1 MTFPKK
7 YSVQKLLND
16 GGRII
21 QQVSYS
27 LFKKPRA
34 EEKCVI
40 KACSHHTLVEYYRG
54 YSFINYY
61 YYPLDQQ
68 VYWEPFSPAAVY
80 SAADRLIWQRE
91 LTDWLWHHGSLWEF
105 VTRLDE
111 KGLIHQ
117 RRGWYSQWKTSVNA
131 QLLTMLISD
140 TSLWIICQIFGDMQ
154 VTGVTAS

>member
-7 YSVQKLLND
+7 YSIQKLLND

-40 KACSHHTLVEYYRG
+40 KARSHHTLVEYYRG
-54 YSFINYY
+54 DSFINYY

-91 LTDWLWHHGSLWEF
+91 LTDWL
-105 VTRLDE
+105 
-111 KGLIHQ
+111 
-117 RRGWYSQWKTSVNA
+117 
-131 QLLTMLISD
+131 
-140 TSLWIICQIFGDMQ
+140 
-154 VTGVTAS
+154 